1 MDIYV
6 QNCPQTLVEALITLM
21 VHPSYISKVNF
32 KTEPKNENY
41 FEKLGTKILES
52 SQKIL
57 PQGCEN
63 RLNEKSTVLQTV
75 VDILLKKC
83 PKMLREV

>member
-1 MDIYV
+1 MDIFV

-32 KTEPKNENY
+32 KTEPQNESY
-41 FEKLGTKILES
+41 FEKLETKILES

-63 RLNEKSTVLQTV
+63 KLNEKSKVMQTG
-75 VDILLKKC
+75 VDILFKKG
-83 PKMLREV
+83 